1 MTQRILQILSITFF
15 TISSINL
22 SAQNFYFGMQTGY
35 GFATSAGESN
45 LYNSAVSPENEI
57 YEILEGG
64 YGEGLNIAIKVG
76 RKINENV
83 DFELG
88 IGYLFGRELTT
99 TASFVSNLGTTAQFT
114 DDQIFTRYVNGL
126 LLSPQLVFNAPTDSK
141 LIPYAKIG
149 ATFGCFMNVSDEIE
163 NTAIGG
169 IAGVVTTKMTQK
181 SKGNIATGL
190 NATLGANYLLNEKFA
205 LYSELQLL
213 NMAYSPQKTSLTSFV
228 VNGNDQ
234 FEDLNTYQKETIYL
248 DKVEY
253 QDAIDTEKPLERLRL
268 SLPMSNVRFNVGL
281 RIDL

>member
-1 MTQRILQILSITFF
+1 
-15 TISSINL
+15 
-22 SAQNFYFGMQTGY
+22 
-35 GFATSAGESN
+35 
-45 LYNSAVSPENEI
+45 VSPENEI

-149 ATFGCFMNVSDEIE
+149 ATFGCFMNVTDEIE

>member
-1 MTQRILQILSITFF
+1 
-15 TISSINL
+15 
-22 SAQNFYFGMQTGY
+22 
-35 GFATSAGESN
+35 
-45 LYNSAVSPENEI
+45 
-57 YEILEGG
+57 
-64 YGEGLNIAIKVG
+64 
-76 RKINENV
+76 
-83 DFELG
+83 
-88 IGYLFGRELTT
+88 
-99 TASFVSNLGTTAQFT
+99 
-114 DDQIFTRYVNGL
+114 
-126 LLSPQLVFNAPTDSK
+126 
-141 LIPYAKIG
+141 
-149 ATFGCFMNVSDEIE
+149 
-163 NTAIGG
+163 
-169 IAGVVTTKMTQK
+169 
-181 SKGNIATGL
+181 NIATGL